1 MDKLVMANQLDI
13 VVVKRKKVMPLD
25 VAISGGRNT
34 RTCGGFSAPLGNQ
47 GLGAVTKTG

>member
-1 MDKLVMANQLDI
+1 MDKLVMANQPDI
-13 VVVKRKKVMPLD
+13 VKRKKAMPLD